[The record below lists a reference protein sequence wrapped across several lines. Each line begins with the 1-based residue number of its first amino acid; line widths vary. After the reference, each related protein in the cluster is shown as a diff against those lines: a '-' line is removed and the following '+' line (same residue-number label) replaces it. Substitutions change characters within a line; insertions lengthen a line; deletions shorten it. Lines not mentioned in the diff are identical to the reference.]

1 MVAGMYL
8 GRERSERYVQ
18 GKRSL
23 CRDDCRQCN
32 VDSVKAR
39 LPRESGERS
48 RRGKFSLVGAHSW
61 VLSVQY
67 AGRWLDKSFQFVR
80 CRSTC

>member
-1 MVAGMYL
+1 MVAGMYPD
-8 GRERSERYVQ
+8 RERSERYVQ

-39 LPRESGERS
+39 LPENLENVPVEVN
-48 RRGKFSLVGAHSW
+48 SL
-61 VLSVQY
+61 
-67 AGRWLDKSFQFVR
+67 
-80 CRSTC
+80 